1 MASGPLSGIRVLE
14 FTQIIAGPVGCQH
27 LADMGA
33 EVIKIEP
40 PEGEPWRLF
49 SQFMPGESKTF
60 QSLNRGKK
68 SLVLKLQEPEAQA
81 IIHRLIPS
89 VDVVVINYRPD
100 VPAKLGIDYDTI
112 RAIKPNIIYVDNTA
126 WGRKGPWAQRP
137 GYDIVAQA
145 VSGLMANEGKLD
157 PNGAPG
163 QITSTAIADFG
174 TGLAI
179 AWAVSAALYHREKTG
194 EGQLIETTLLSTA
207 LYFLSTGAMDLPAA
221 DVIKYQKMERVHAL
235 QEQHASYGEIID
247 AYHATTRAQRAANIY
262 YRTYETADGAIAI
275 GALSPTLW
283 AKVRAAIP
291 TDFLGMADPNY
302 NLQDAAWVE
311 AARGRVAEVE
321 EIFRGKP
328 TAWWIEHLERN
339 GVPAGPVNFAEDML
353 ADPQSI
359 ANDIPVHIEHPL
371 SGPQT
376 VVGPVL
382 KMSRTP
388 LQVQGPSPVLGQDTA
403 AIVAEAGLSAD
414 EIADL
419 YARGVIA

>member
-1 MASGPLSGIRVLE
+1 MASGPLAGIRVLE

-33 EVIKIEP
+33 EVIKVEP
-40 PEGEPWRLF
+40 PDGEPWRLF

-68 SLVLKLQEPEAQA
+68 SLVLRLQDPEAQD

-89 VDVVVINYRPD
+89 MDVVVSNYRPD
-100 VPAKLGIDYDTI
+100 VPAKLGIDYETVRKLRPDI
-112 RAIKPNIIYVDNTA
+112 VYVDNTA
-126 WGRKGPWAQRP
+126 WGRQGPWSQRP

-145 VSGLMANEGKLD
+145 VSGLMANEGKID

-179 AWAVSAALYHREKTG
+179 AWAVCAALFHREKTG
-194 EGQLIETTLLSTA
+194 EGQLIETTLLNTA

-221 DVIKYQKMERVHAL
+221 DALKYQKMERVHAL
-235 QEQHASYGEIID
+235 QEQHASYEEIST
-247 AYHATTRAQRAANIY
+247 AYHAQTRATRAANIY
-262 YRTYETADGAIAI
+262 YRTYETSDGAIAI

-283 AKVRAAIP
+283 AKVRAAFG

-302 NLQDAAWVE
+302 NVQDEAWMSV
-311 AARGRVAEVE
+311 ARAKVAEVE
-321 EIFRGKP
+321 EIVRGNS
-328 TAWWIEHLERN
+328 TAWWIEHLEKN
-339 GVPAGPVNFAEDML
+339 GVPAGPVNFVEDML

-359 ANDIPVHIEHPL
+359 ANGIPVQVEHPL

-376 VVGPVL
+376 QVGPVL
-382 KMSRTP
+382 KMSGTP
-388 LQVQGPSPVLGQDTA
+388 LSVQGPSPILGQHSFELA
-403 AIVAEAGLSAD
+403 QEAGLTAD
-414 EIADL
+414 QIADL
-419 YARGVIA
+419 VARGILA

>member
-1 MASGPLSGIRVLE
+1 MASGPLAGIRVLE

-33 EVIKIEP
+33 EVIKVEP

-68 SLVLKLQEPEAQA
+68 SLVLRLQDPEAQDL
-81 IIHRLIPS
+81 IHRLIPS
-89 VDVVVINYRPD
+89 MDVVVSNYRPD
-100 VPAKLGIDYDTI
+100 VPAKLGIDYETVRKLRPDI
-112 RAIKPNIIYVDNTA
+112 VYVDNTA
-126 WGRKGPWAQRP
+126 WGRQGPWSQRP

-145 VSGLMANEGKLD
+145 VSGLMANEGKVD

-179 AWAVSAALYHREKTG
+179 AWAVCAALFHREKTG
-194 EGQLIETTLLSTA
+194 EGQLIETTLLNTA

-221 DVIKYQKMERVHAL
+221 DTLKYQKMERVHAL
-235 QEQHASYGEIID
+235 QDQHASYEEIST
-247 AYHATTRAQRAANIY
+247 AYHAQTRAARAANIY
-262 YRTYETADGAIAI
+262 YRTYETSDGAIAI

-283 AKVRAAIP
+283 AKVRAAFG

-302 NLQDAAWVE
+302 NVQDEAWM
-311 AARGRVAEVE
+311 AIARAKVAEVE
-321 EIFRGKP
+321 DIVRARP
-328 TAWWIEHLERN
+328 TAWWIEHLEKN
-339 GVPAGPVNFAEDML
+339 GVPAGPVNFVEDML

-359 ANDIPVHIEHPL
+359 ANGIPVVVEHPL

-376 VVGPVL
+376 HVGPVL
-382 KMSRTP
+382 KMSGTP
-388 LQVQGPSPVLGQDTA
+388 LSVQGPSPILGQHSFELA
-403 AIVAEAGLSAD
+403 QEAGLTAD
-414 EIADL
+414 QIADL
-419 YARGVIA
+419 VARGILA